1 MWWESIVRLALL
13 LIIVG
18 IVVFGPQLWT
28 RRVFAQHSMPRP
40 DYPGTGAEL
49 ARHLL
54 DRLDM
59 QHIKV
64 EMTEQGDHYDPET
77 KAVRLTPDKFDGK
90 SLTAITVAAHEV
102 GHAIQDHT
110 GYQPFTERT
119 RLVRVAQGAEKLGGI
134 VMMGIPIAA
143 ALAQTPVAGVV
154 VLVAGMA
161 TMGISTLVH
170 LVTLPVEWDASFRR
184 ALPMLQQRNYLS
196 PQDEQ
201 GARRILT
208 AAALTYVAASLASM
222 LNLWRWIAFLR
233 R

>member
-1 MWWESIVRLALL
+1 VRLVLL

-18 IVVFGPQLWT
+18 IIVFGPQLWT
-28 RRVFAQHSMPRP
+28 RRVFAQHSVPRP

-54 DRLDM
+54 DQLDM

-64 EMTEQGDHYDPET
+64 EATELGDHYDPEA
-77 KAVRLTPDKFDGK
+77 KAVRLTPDKFNGK

-102 GHAIQDHT
+102 GHAIQDQA
-110 GYQPFTERT
+110 GYQPFTDRT

-134 VMMGIPIAA
+134 VMLGIPIAA
-143 ALAQTPVAGVV
+143 TLAQTPVAGVV

-161 TMGISTLVH
+161 TMGIATLVH

-184 ALPMLQQRNYLS
+184 ALPILRQKSYLS
-196 PQDEQ
+196 PKDEQ

-208 AAALTYVAASLASM
+208 AAALTYVAASLASL

>member
-1 MWWESIVRLALL
+1 MRIALL
-13 LIIVG
+13 LIIAG
-18 IVVFGPQLWT
+18 IVIFGPQLWT
-28 RRVFAQHSMPRP
+28 RRVFAQHSAPRP

-49 ARHLL
+49 ARRLL

-59 QHIKV
+59 KHVKV
-64 EMTEQGDHYDPET
+64 EMTEMGDHYDPET
-77 KAVRLTPDKFDGK
+77 KTVRLTPDKFTER
-90 SLTAITVAAHEV
+90 SLTAVTVAAHEV
-102 GHAIQDHT
+102 GHAVQDQT
-110 GYQPFTERT
+110 GYQPLAKRT

-143 ALAQTPVAGVV
+143 ALAQTPLAGVF

-161 TMGISTLVH
+161 MMGISTLVH

-184 ALPMLQQRNYLS
+184 ALPLLQQRNYLS
-196 PQDEQ
+196 SEDEQ

-208 AAALTYVAASLASM
+208 AAALTYVAASLASL

>member
-1 MWWESIVRLALL
+1 MRLVLL
-13 LIIVG
+13 LVIVG

-28 RRVFAQHSMPRP
+28 RRVFAQHSVPRP

-54 DRLDM
+54 DQLDM

-64 EMTEQGDHYDPET
+64 EATELGDHYDPEM
-77 KAVRLTPDKFDGK
+77 KAVRLTPDKFNGK

-102 GHAIQDHT
+102 GHAIQDQA

-134 VMMGIPIAA
+134 VMLGIPIAA
-143 ALAQTPVAGVV
+143 TLAQTPVAGVL

-161 TMGISTLVH
+161 TMGIATLVH

-184 ALPMLQQRNYLS
+184 ALPILQQKNYLS

-208 AAALTYVAASLASM
+208 AAALTYVAASLASL

>member
-1 MWWESIVRLALL
+1 MRLALL

-28 RRVFAQHSMPRP
+28 RRVFAQHSVPRP

-54 DRLDM
+54 DQLDM

-64 EMTEQGDHYDPET
+64 EMTQQGDHYDPET

-102 GHAIQDHT
+102 GHAIQDYT

-119 RLVRVAQGAEKLGGI
+119 RLVRVAQGAEKLG
-134 VMMGIPIAA
+134 VVVMMMGIPIAA

-184 ALPMLQQRNYLS
+184 ALPVLQQRNYLS
-196 PQDEQ
+196 PEDEQ
-201 GARRILT
+201 GARRILA
-208 AAALTYVAASLASM
+208 AAALTYVAASLAS
-222 LNLWRWIAFLR
+222 LLSLWRWIAFLR